1 MLRIVA
7 AVVGLALAGMAPA
20 LAAPYPSKPITL
32 VIPYA
37 AGGTTDI
44 IGRLLAEGLKERLGQ
59 PVIVL
64 NKPGAAGEIGN
75 EFVAAAEPDG
85 YTLLIST
92 NAITAGPYV
101 NKLDKLD
108 PFGDFTHIVF
118 IAEGHDLLLTNPR
131 LPVQTASDLVA
142 YAKDHPGKLNIASW
156 APSTD
161 LNIGML
167 QQRAGIEL
175 TTIPYRGST
184 PAITALLTNEIDLV
198 LSGNPVS
205 RQFID
210 EKKLNV
216 LGVGSLKPFRLAP
229 GVPLLTDTGIPGFE
243 SRGAW
248 FGLSGPKGIPADI
261 AVRLNSDV
269 NALLQTSSFKE
280 QLNNSIVHEAMGGSP
295 GDFIAALKA
304 DVAFFSEA
312 TRIMGY
318 KPK

>member
-1 MLRIVA
+1 MLRIFA
-7 AVVGLALAGMAPA
+7 ALLALVLAGMGQA
-20 LAAPYPSKPITL
+20 LAATYPSRPITL
-32 VIPYA
+32 VITYA

-64 NKPGAAGEIGN
+64 NKPGAAGQIGN

-85 YTLLIST
+85 YTLVVST
-92 NAITAGPYV
+92 NTITAGPYV
-101 NKLDKLD
+101 NKVDKLD
-108 PFGDFTHIVF
+108 PLNDFTHIVYV
-118 IAEGHDLLLTNPR
+118 AEGHDLLLTNPR
-131 LPVQTASDLVA
+131 LPVKTAADLVA
-142 YAKDHPGKLNIASW
+142 YGKGHPGKLNIASW

-167 QQRAGIEL
+167 MSRAGIEL

-184 PAITALLTNEIDLV
+184 PAILALLTNEIDLV

-210 EKKLNV
+210 EKKLNA
-216 LGVGSLKPFRLAP
+216 LGVGSMKPYRLAP

-248 FGLSGPKGIPADI
+248 FGLSGPKGIAADI
-261 AVRLNSDV
+261 VARLNSEV
-269 NALLQTSSFKE
+269 NALLRTSSFKE
-280 QLNNSIVHEAMGGSP
+280 QLNNSIMHEAMGGTP
-295 GDFIAALKA
+295 DDFITALKA
-304 DVAFFSEA
+304 DAAFFSEA